1 MRRPSHV
8 VQINRLICCFVSF
21 HGLLTYFFT
30 AGYLSVK
37 AEMDRASIGAEV
49 GWVRSVTI
57 YNLKSHKYVCITT
70 YIPDTKSTP
79 NPNHITKQYTIVT
92 IQINI
97 VTCPI

>member
-1 MRRPSHV
+1 
-8 VQINRLICCFVSF
+8 
-21 HGLLTYFFT
+21 
-30 AGYLSVK
+30 
-37 AEMDRASIGAEV
+37 
-49 GWVRSVTI
+49 VRSVTI